1 MNIELNFK
9 TSGGLPVVVE
19 LPLQPHDVPANGAI
33 LVNSQNGH
41 TLPVQVDGEKVL
53 SVTTE
58 SVKGIWQLQAA
69 ADAPG
74 VTLKV
79 GRKLSLHLPEGLF
92 SEYHVDEGA
101 RPFLWPVLGPGNVPL
116 TRAFPMEEVEGETQD
131 HPHHRSIWSA
141 FDEVNEVNNWAETP
155 GHGFTKHLEFTN
167 LTEGSVFGEFTGIGK
182 WTSAEDEPVLDEK
195 RTIRLYNAGANVR
208 LLDYELSLTANYGE
222 VTFNDTKEA
231 GLLSIRVASSMD
243 GKEDGL
249 ITNSESGIGESEC
262 WGYKARWVDYS
273 GPAGAPEGADK
284 STFGFTVFD
293 HPSNPGHPTR
303 WHVRDYGLFS
313 ANPFSTAAF
322 NQGDATPFV
331 LANGETVTFR
341 YRVLIHTDAADK
353 DALDDVWKNFK
364 SS

>member
-1 MNIELNFK
+1 MNIELNIKK
-9 TSGGLPVVVE
+9 TGSLPVIVE
-19 LPLQPHDVPANGAI
+19 LPLQPGDVPAEGAVLVSSANG
-33 LVNSQNGH
+33 Q
-41 TLPVQVDGEKVL
+41 TLPVQVRGEKVL
-53 SVTTE
+53 SIATKPL
-58 SVKGIWQLQAA
+58 KGKWELQAA
-69 ADAPG
+69 QNVPA

-92 SEYHVDEGA
+92 SEYHVDQGA

-116 TRAFPMEEVEGETQD
+116 TRAFPMEEVEGETTD
-131 HPHHRSIWSA
+131 HPHHRSMWSA

-155 GHGFTKHLEFTN
+155 GHGFTKHAEFRNLIEGPVFAEFTA
-167 LTEGSVFGEFTGIGK
+167 IGK
-182 WTSAEDEPVLDEK
+182 WTSAEGEPVLDES
-195 RTIRLYNAGANVR
+195 RTVRLYNAGEKAR

-231 GLLSIRVASSMD
+231 GLLSIRVATSMD
-243 GKEDGL
+243 GKADGL
-249 ITNSESGIGESEC
+249 ITNSEGGIGESEC
-262 WGYKARWVDYS
+262 WGHKARWTDYS
-273 GPAGAPEGADK
+273 GPAGADK

-331 LANGETVTFR
+331 LPAGETARFR
-341 YRVLIHTDAADK
+341 YRVLIHTDSADK
-353 DALDDVWKNFK
+353 DALSEVWKNFMA
-364 SS
+364 S

>member
-1 MNIELNFK
+1 MNIELNIK

-19 LPLQPHDVPANGAI
+19 LPLQPSDVPAEGAV
-33 LVNSQNGH
+33 LVNSISGQV
-41 TLPVQVDGEKVL
+41 LPVQVHGEKVL
-53 SVTTE
+53 SIATKST
-58 SVKGIWQLQAA
+58 KGKWELQPAQN
-69 ADAPG
+69 APA

-116 TRAFPMEEVEGETQD
+116 TRAFPMQEVEGESTD
-131 HPHHRSIWSA
+131 HPHHRSMWSA

-155 GHGFTKHLEFTN
+155 GHGFTKHLEFKD

-182 WTSAEDEPVLDEK
+182 WTSAEGEPVLDET
-195 RTIRLYNAGANVR
+195 RTVRLYNAGANSR
-208 LLDYELSLTANYGE
+208 LLDYELSLSANYGE

-231 GLLSIRVASSMD
+231 GLLSIRVATSMD

-249 ITNSESGIGESEC
+249 ITNSEGGIGESEC
-262 WGYKARWVDYS
+262 WGNKARWVDYS
-273 GPAGAPEGADK
+273 GPAGEDK

-293 HPSNPGHPTR
+293 HPSNPGHPSR

-331 LANGETVTFR
+331 LANGETVKFR
-341 YRVLIHTDAADK
+341 YRVLIHTGAADK
-353 DALDDVWKNFK
+353 DALGDVWKNFM